1 MKALKII
8 LTTLS
13 AIIIILLLFGWY
25 IGFFKSIIV
34 EEKEEGGYK
43 VVGME
48 ITGPYSKVGK
58 SMMDIDKK
66 LKDSGIICTKGFGI
80 YYDDPKII
88 PAEKCRSFVG
98 NILEEKDFSRI
109 SELKSAGFKVDS
121 VPIAKSV
128 VSEFPLKNALSYM
141 VGPVKVY
148 PVLSKYMSEKRYKS
162 TLSLEIYDMPNKKIT
177 FIMQY

>member
-80 YYDDPKII
+80 YTK
-88 PAEKCRSFVG
+88 
-98 NILEEKDFSRI
+98 
-109 SELKSAGFKVDS
+109 
-121 VPIAKSV
+121 
-128 VSEFPLKNALSYM
+128 PLTS
-141 VGPVKVY
+141 
-148 PVLSKYMSEKRYKS
+148 
-162 TLSLEIYDMPNKKIT
+162 
-177 FIMQY
+177 